1 MSPSR
6 TSSAWTRRGI
16 QTRVVLLV
24 GIGILAALAILGTT
38 SWIGLNSV
46 AGRLVAERQL
56 LARSVAGHLDYV
68 VQRDLEILQGISAAP
83 GVDLTDT
90 DLAPEEAALRDAYLR
105 GHLVES
111 VFLLGRSRTV
121 LLQEPRIRPGTAPP
135 TPAAPDVEAAF
146 QSGKP
151 VVSDA
156 SGDRGR
162 RLYLL
167 VPLRNWRG
175 QVIALAGG
183 EIDPRTSRFSIIV
196 EPFRLGLS
204 GTTELL
210 DGQGVIIAGT
220 DRSRLFTRSEHWQ
233 QLSALIRSREASVTT
248 DTRDGQTAVI
258 AVAPLAAAP
267 WGVVIRQDEAETFAQ
282 ARTLRRTILWLA
294 PTLLGVALLFA
305 WGAARSVR
313 RPIVMLTAAAEQIAG
328 GDLDQPIPPLAEDE
342 VGRLGRSLERMR
354 VALRGSLETIA
365 QDNLELEG
373 RVESRTKELKALY
386 ERLQEREE
394 WREEL
399 LRKVISAQE
408 DERKRLARELHD
420 ETSQTLSALA
430 MKIETALAA
439 WPQEASRERL
449 VEAKALTV
457 RTLEELHRLIF
468 DLRPSVLDDLGLL
481 SAIRWYAE
489 RHLERRGIAV
499 RCEFSGTESRLQ
511 PELETALFRVVQE
524 AITNIAKHA
533 GAETV
538 LVQFLERED
547 QVAIEIEDD
556 GRGFS
561 PGSLPPPAARERGLG
576 LLGMRERVELFGG
589 TFEIDSAPGS
599 GTRIA
604 ITVPLRLEV
613 AHAQDP
619 RPDRG

>member
-24 GIGILAALAILGTT
+24 GIGILAALAVLGGT
-38 SWIGLNSV
+38 SWVGLNSV
-46 AGRLVAERQL
+46 AERLVAERQL

-83 GVDLTDT
+83 GVELTDT

-111 VFLLGRSRTV
+111 VFLLGRGRTV
-121 LLQEPRIRPGTAPP
+121 LLQEPRARPGAAAPAP
-135 TPAAPDVEAAF
+135 SPPDVEAAF

-175 QVIALAGG
+175 QVVALAGG

-196 EPFRLGLS
+196 EPFRLGL
-204 GTTELL
+204 GATTELL

-220 DRSRLFTRSEHWQ
+220 DRSRLFTRSEHWE
-233 QLSALIRSREASVTT
+233 QLAALVRSRVASVTT
-248 DTRDGQTAVI
+248 DTSAGQTTVI

-267 WGVVIRQDEAETFAQ
+267 WAVVIRQDEAETFAQ
-282 ARTLRRTILWLA
+282 ARGLRRTILWLA

-313 RPIVMLTAAAEQIAG
+313 RPIVMLTAAAERIAG
-328 GDLDQPIPPLAEDE
+328 GDLEQPIPPLADDE

-354 VALRGSLETIA
+354 VALRASLETIA
-365 QDNLELEG
+365 QDNLELEQ

-408 DERKRLARELHD
+408 DERRRLARELHD

-439 WPQEASRERL
+439 WPQEPSRERL

-457 RTLEELHRLIF
+457 RTIEELHRLIF

-499 RCEFSGTESRLQ
+499 RCEFSGTEARLQ

-547 QVAIEIEDD
+547 RIEIEIEDD

-561 PGSLPPPAARERGLG
+561 PDSLPPPAARERGLG

-589 TFEIDSAPGS
+589 TIEIDSAPGR

-613 AHAQDP
+613 AHAEDP
-619 RPDRG
+619 SPDRG